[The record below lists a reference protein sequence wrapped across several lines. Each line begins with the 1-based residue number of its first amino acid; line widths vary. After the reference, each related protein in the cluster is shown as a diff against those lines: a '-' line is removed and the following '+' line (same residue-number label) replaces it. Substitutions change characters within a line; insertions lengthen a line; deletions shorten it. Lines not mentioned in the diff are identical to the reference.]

1 MARFPT
7 SERFVRWSADHARGV
22 DICIATVAALF
33 SVVVAVEA
41 SPLAVFISLGM
52 TVPLAWRRSR
62 PELSGMVIAGFA
74 VLHVIFIGNTLLAS
88 AVVVPISLYALAAY
102 GARWSSLTGLVLAL
116 LGSIA
121 GTVRYF
127 GYDGIPVSSQVM
139 QSVAS

>member
-7 SERFVRWSADHARGV
+7 SERFVRWSAEHARGV

-88 AVVVPISLYALAAY
+88 AVVVPISQ
-102 GARWSSLTGLVLAL
+102 V
-116 LGSIA
+116 GS
-121 GTVRYF
+121 
-127 GYDGIPVSSQVM
+127 
-139 QSVAS
+139 